1 MAKYADD
8 TYLLIP
14 SSRSDTIRAEL
25 DHVTEW
31 AARCNLSLNQK
42 KTQEML
48 IRRPRERGGQEAI
61 PGEVPGLPRV
71 QSMVILGVVMTEH
84 IGFEMHIKRICVQA
98 RQSMYAL
105 RIMTTHGLAG
115 PMLHDVVRMTTV
127 ARLLYAS
134 PAWWGFVGQQERN
147 RLQSVMD
154 RLVRLRYLPENN
166 PTLEQL
172 CRTADGNLFTAALA
186 DPGHVLNPLLPP
198 VKTLPYSLRPR
209 PHDRIVPQADNLMRK
224 TFLTRMLYNV

>member
-1 MAKYADD
+1 MQFGTCLSLGVNCTGPDD

-71 QSMVILGVVMTEH
+71 QSMIILGVVMTEH

-105 RIMTTHGLAG
+105 CIMTTHGLAG

-127 ARLLYAS
+127 SRLLYEPFSAI
-134 PAWWGFVGQQERN
+134 
-147 RLQSVMD
+147 RLIR
-154 RLVRLRYLPENN
+154 RLY
-166 PTLEQL
+166 
-172 CRTADGNLFTAALA
+172 CSDDF
-186 DPGHVLNPLLPP
+186 
-198 VKTLPYSLRPR
+198 
-209 PHDRIVPQADNLMRK
+209 
-224 TFLTRMLYNV
+224 